1 MEAIFNRTSIRKYK
15 EKAVEKEKIEK
26 LLRAAMQAPSAVNE
40 QPWEFIVIENKET
53 LNKLSGMSP
62 YSKMVANSAV
72 TFIIVANKDKLK
84 VADAWQQD
92 LGAATEN
99 LLLEATYLGLGA
111 VWLGTAVSEENMNFV
126 KKLFKLPE
134 NIIPYAVV
142 PVGYPDQNSTVVDR
156 FNEDS
161 VHYENFK

>member
-15 EKAVEKEKIEK
+15 EKPVEKEKIEK

-62 YSKMVANSAV
+62 YSKMVAKSAV

>member
-15 EKAVEKEKIEK
+15 EKPVEKEKIEK
-26 LLRAAMQAPSAVNE
+26 LLRAAMQAPSAANE

-62 YSKMVANSAV
+62 YSKMVAKSAV